1 MSERLTVAEV
11 VGVYGI
17 KGWIKVRLLVEDAKT
32 LTEFEGLVMAPG
44 PRMNPNGLS
53 GEIKSSEIKLS
64 TVRPQGKGFVAHLV
78 GVDDRNAAEKL
89 VGCVLTASAEQLPP
103 TEVDEDYWRDL
114 VGLRVHCVENAHES
128 CLGVVDYLLDTGAN
142 DVLVIKP
149 SDDSVDDKERLV
161 PWVLGDVVTK
171 VDLVARELWL
181 DWYVDE

>member
-32 LTEFEGLVMAPG
+32 LTEFKGLVIAPG
-44 PRMNPNGLS
+44 PRMNPNDLS
-53 GEIKSSEIKLS
+53 REIKLKV
-64 TVRPQGKGFVAHLV
+64 VRPQGKGFVAQLA
-78 GVDDRNAAEKL
+78 GVDDRNVAEKL
-89 VGCVLTASAEQLPP
+89 VGSVLTAPAEQLPP
-103 TEVDEDYWRDL
+103 TEVDEYYWRDL
-114 VGLRVHCVENAHES
+114 LGLTVHCIEDGRES

-161 PWVLGDVVTK
+161 PWILGDVVTK
-171 VDLVARELWL
+171 VDLVARAIWL